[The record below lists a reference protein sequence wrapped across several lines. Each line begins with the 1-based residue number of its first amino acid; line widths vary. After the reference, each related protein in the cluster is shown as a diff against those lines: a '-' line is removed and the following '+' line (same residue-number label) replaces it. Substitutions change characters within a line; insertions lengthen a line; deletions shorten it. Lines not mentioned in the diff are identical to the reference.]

1 MSRESVRAEARRLSQ
16 EASGIPSAGSAPE
29 REPVA
34 DAEAVETRGA
44 SPVTVR
50 YVMFW
55 LAFVACATCI
65 GIDLAH
71 FRVDGWACLALVA
84 WFVMVGAICT
94 DVEPDPDPGARTS
107 LDERDG
113 I

>member
-1 MSRESVRAEARRLSQ
+1 MSTKET
-16 EASGIPSAGSAPE
+16 SGIPSAGSAPE
-29 REPVA
+29 RGPA
-34 DAEAVETRGA
+34 AGAAAVEA
-44 SPVTVR
+44 SPASPAAVR
-50 YVMFW
+50 RLRQIVFW
-55 LAFVACATCI
+55 VAFVACATFV
-65 GIDLAH
+65 GIDLVRL
-71 FRVDGWACLALVA
+71 RVDGWACLALVT

>member
-1 MSRESVRAEARRLSQ
+1 MTTQ
-16 EASGIPSAGSAPE
+16 DPGIPSAGSAPE
-29 REPVA
+29 GGPA
-34 DAEAVETRGA
+34 AGAAAVEAQGA
-44 SPVTVR
+44 SPAAVR
-50 YVMFW
+50 HAVFW
-55 LAFVACATCI
+55 LAFLACATFV
-65 GIDLAH
+65 GIDIIR